1 MGRTVVGHPS
11 QSGNVVTFP
20 LLLALIAD
28 ASSASSSWS
37 FPSLSAAPASRSGG
51 RVARREFLPN
61 GRYSIHTCRPRHVVS
76 TAALAEEE
84 SLESTAHP
92 SSLRGTADVR
102 ITIYVAAFE
111 QLLPTRGNHRL
122 QSPGYW
128 CPPRARSS
136 VCRQIVSGK
145 NSRLS
150 HVRPEMQSFGTHSLA
165 ATRRI
170 PPARRRQRQDPLSAK
185 GCVNPLR
192 KARRCRRGFIGDRVA
207 GSVPAPDPESL
218 RDRGQ
223 KARSTRG
230 TRRRSSNPSR
240 TAASRESPPVWWRR
254 PSNRTER
261 AATCAAG
268 ACGASRGHRLTTG
281 SLRQVFLL
289 ARYGP
294 TPFVVAS
301 GHRPWIET
309 PRSLLRGALISLR
322 RQSH

>member
-1 MGRTVVGHPS
+1 MTCSNPAFSETLERLRSCATRPKSGFEIHASHEGLKASVTKVTFLCIWARRDNECIFGECFCLQHLFELLLFNTPLGGFVSEAWVALFSKRSPGVAGPDFFREPGRT
-11 QSGNVVTFP
+11 
-20 LLLALIAD
+20 
-28 ASSASSSWS
+28 
-37 FPSLSAAPASRSGG
+37 AAMG
-51 RVARREFLPN
+51 
-61 GRYSIHTCRPRHVVS
+61 S
-76 TAALAEEE
+76 TAA
-84 SLESTAHP
+84 AHGAWP
-92 SSLRGTADVR
+92 QRPQRPTRSHWSRPQTRLL
-102 ITIYVAAFE
+102 YAAQRTFAPQFASQHFE

-122 QSPGYW
+122 QSPGYL

-185 GCVNPLR
+185 GCINPLR

-218 RDRGQ
+218 RNRGQ

-230 TRRRSSNPSR
+230 TRRRSSNPSG
-240 TAASRESPPVWWRR
+240 TAASRGSPPVWRRR

-268 ACGASRGHRLTTG
+268 ACGA
-281 SLRQVFLL
+281 
-289 ARYGP
+289 
-294 TPFVVAS
+294 
-301 GHRPWIET
+301 
-309 PRSLLRGALISLR
+309 
-322 RQSH
+322 